1 MTSDFVFDV
10 QEREDTPV
18 WFYNQKF
25 TVPFLTSLKDE
36 LGSPFFNQVCSSYLH
51 KRRLIDSVSNAA
63 LMVAGF
69 HPELGFF
76 ADFPTYT

>member
-1 MTSDFVFDV
+1 MTSDHVYDF

-36 LGSPFFNQVCSSYLH
+36 QGSLLFNQVCS
-51 KRRLIDSVSNAA
+51 
-63 LMVAGF
+63 
-69 HPELGFF
+69 
-76 ADFPTYT
+76 T